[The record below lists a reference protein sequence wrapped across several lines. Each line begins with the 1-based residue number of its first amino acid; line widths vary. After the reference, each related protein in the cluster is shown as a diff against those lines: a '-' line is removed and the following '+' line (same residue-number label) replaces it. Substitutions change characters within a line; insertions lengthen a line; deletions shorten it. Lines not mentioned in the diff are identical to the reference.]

1 MEKKYEL
8 TNETIEFNGHI
19 LHRIKALKDFA
30 YKKFKK
36 GDIGGFIES
45 ENNLAQE
52 GDCWIGGNAW
62 VYGHAQVDGNSE
74 ICNNS
79 LIYGNAHISDNA
91 WIRDR
96 AIICDDARVYDN
108 AWVYGHAMLYDNA
121 RIHGTSKIYDGAVVC
136 NDAEVCGCAEIGGE
150 AMIKINDDYKVF
162 YNTWSSGRFFT
173 WTRSND
179 MWKVGC
185 FYGTGEEL
193 IKKAY
198 KDSEESGKNY
208 EKCVKSVKKF
218 DKNLDI

>member
-36 GDIGGFIES
+36 GDLGGFIES
-45 ENNLAQE
+45 ENNLSQE

-74 ICNNS
+74 ICDNS
-79 LIYGNAHISDNA
+79 RIYGNAHISE
-91 WIRDR
+91 
-96 AIICDDARVYDN
+96 N
-108 AWVYGHAMLYDNA
+108 AWVYGHAMLCDNA
-121 RIHGTSKIYDGAVVC
+121 HIHGTSKVYGGAVIRD
-136 NDAEVCGCAEIGGE
+136 NAEVYGCAEIGGE
-150 AMIKINDDYKVF
+150 AMIKRNDDYKVF

-173 WTRSND
+173 WTKSND